1 MDNTDNTL
9 LLILN
14 PEAGLRYARKFLPE
28 IIALFTDY
36 GYQCLVFVTEK
47 RGDATEFVKKYG
59 ERVKCIV
66 SIGGDGTFNET
77 VTGVM
82 QAGLNIPVG
91 YIPAGSTNDFANS
104 LHLPSDIMNAAKN
117 IMEGE
122 PVSIDVGRF
131 QQRYFTYVA
140 SFGAFT
146 RASYETPQ
154 NVKNALGHLA
164 YILEGM
170 KSLASIRPDHV
181 KLIADGRTY
190 ERELLFGAVSN
201 STSLGGVL
209 TLDPDVVDMNDGKF
223 EIMLVHMPNSAIELN
238 EILTAIASKQYE
250 CSMIDFIRTER
261 AEIFASPDMDWSLDG
276 EHQKGSEHIVIENIH
291 DALRILTKE
300 TLGGE
305 K

>member
-1 MDNTDNTL
+1 MDSTDNTL

-36 GYQCLVFVTEK
+36 GYQCLVFVTKK

-131 QQRYFTYVA
+131 QQRYFAYVA

-146 RASYETPQ
+146 RAS
-154 NVKNALGHLA
+154 K
-164 YILEGM
+164 
-170 KSLASIRPDHV
+170 
-181 KLIADGRTY
+181 
-190 ERELLFGAVSN
+190 
-201 STSLGGVL
+201 
-209 TLDPDVVDMNDGKF
+209 
-223 EIMLVHMPNSAIELN
+223 
-238 EILTAIASKQYE
+238 
-250 CSMIDFIRTER
+250 
-261 AEIFASPDMDWSLDG
+261 
-276 EHQKGSEHIVIENIH
+276 
-291 DALRILTKE
+291 
-300 TLGGE
+300 
-305 K
+305 

>member
-1 MDNTDNTL
+1 MDCTDNTL

-14 PEAGLRYARKFLPE
+14 PEAGLRNARKLLPE
-28 IIALFTDY
+28 IIATFTDY
-36 GYQCLVFVTEK
+36 GWQCLVFVTEK

-59 ERVKCIV
+59 GRAGRVVC
-66 SIGGDGTFNET
+66 IGGDGTFNET
-77 VTGVM
+77 VAGIM
-82 QAGLNIPVG
+82 QAGLHIPVG
-91 YIPAGSTNDFANS
+91 YIPAGSTNDFASS
-104 LHLPSDIMNAAKN
+104 LRLPSDIMEAARN

-122 PVSIDVGRF
+122 PVYIDVGRF
-131 QQRYFTYVA
+131 QQSFFAYVA

-170 KSLASIRPDHV
+170 KSLGSIRPEHV

-190 ERELLFGAVSN
+190 EGELLFGAVSN

-238 EILTAIASKQYE
+238 EILTAIAAKQYE
-250 CSMIDFIRTER
+250 CGMIDFIRTDR

-291 DALRILTKE
+291 DAIRILTKE
-300 TLGGE
+300 TPEGE

>member
-170 KSLASIRPDHV
+170 KSLASIRPEHV

-238 EILTAIASKQYE
+238 EILTAIASKQY
-250 CSMIDFIRTER
+250 
-261 AEIFASPDMDWSLDG
+261 
-276 EHQKGSEHIVIENIH
+276 
-291 DALRILTKE
+291 
-300 TLGGE
+300 
-305 K
+305 

>member
-104 LHLPSDIMNAAKN
+104 CLLYTSDAAD
-117 IMEGE
+117 E
-122 PVSIDVGRF
+122 
-131 QQRYFTYVA
+131 
-140 SFGAFT
+140 
-146 RASYETPQ
+146 
-154 NVKNALGHLA
+154 
-164 YILEGM
+164 
-170 KSLASIRPDHV
+170 
-181 KLIADGRTY
+181 
-190 ERELLFGAVSN
+190 
-201 STSLGGVL
+201 
-209 TLDPDVVDMNDGKF
+209 
-223 EIMLVHMPNSAIELN
+223 
-238 EILTAIASKQYE
+238 
-250 CSMIDFIRTER
+250 
-261 AEIFASPDMDWSLDG
+261 
-276 EHQKGSEHIVIENIH
+276 
-291 DALRILTKE
+291 
-300 TLGGE
+300 
-305 K
+305 

>member
-1 MDNTDNTL
+1 MDNTDNML

-170 KSLASIRPDHV
+170 KSLASIRPEHV
-181 KLIADGRTY
+181 KLIADGRT
-190 ERELLFGAVSN
+190 
-201 STSLGGVL
+201 
-209 TLDPDVVDMNDGKF
+209 
-223 EIMLVHMPNSAIELN
+223 
-238 EILTAIASKQYE
+238 
-250 CSMIDFIRTER
+250 
-261 AEIFASPDMDWSLDG
+261 
-276 EHQKGSEHIVIENIH
+276 
-291 DALRILTKE
+291 
-300 TLGGE
+300 
-305 K
+305 

>member
-1 MDNTDNTL
+1 MKTML
-9 LLILN
+9 FLYN
-14 PEAGLRYARKFLPE
+14 PTAGKGRVTADLAAVLDV
-28 IIALFTDY
+28 FTKA
-36 GYQCLVFVTEK
+36 GYLTTVYPTQGK
-47 RGDATEFVKKYG
+47 ADATRIAAELGGQFD
-59 ERVKCIV
+59 RVVC
-66 SIGGDGTFNET
+66 SGGDGTLHE
-77 VTGVM
+77 VV
-82 QAGLNIPVG
+82 AGLMGLENRPEVG

-170 KSLASIRPDHV
+170 KSLASIRPEHV

>member
-170 KSLASIRPDHV
+170 KRLPSIKSYQMKFTAENLEIEGDF
-181 KLIADGRTY
+181 I
-190 ERELLFGAVSN
+190 FGMITN
-201 STSLGGVL
+201 SRSVGGFKNL
-209 TLDPDVVDMNDGKF
+209 TRDVDMNDGLF
-223 EIMLVHMPNSAIELN
+223 EVTLIVQPKNPLEMQ
-238 EILTAIASKQYE
+238 EIVRNLL
-250 CSMIDFIRTER
+250 SMEDATDLIYSFKARKLSFE
-261 AEIFASPDMDWSLDG
+261 AEEEVAWTLDG
-276 EHQKGSEHIVIENIH
+276 EYGGSPKTVEIENLQQ
-291 DALRILTKE
+291 ALNLYLKSTK
-300 TLGGE
+300 
-305 K
+305 